1 MKKYNVDKVLVSL
14 IDNLETQQKLNKKNY
29 SSIYQVD
36 GTIIGNGSQD
46 FTKTYVEYNFKIN
59 DEDCQ
64 LIDVPGIEGKEA
76 KYINI
81 IKKAIK
87 KAHLVCYV
95 AREDK
100 GIEETTL
107 DKIKSYLGNTVE
119 VMGIHN
125 INVNPQKEYDGDD
138 YLGDLKSGIEKSAKA
153 SKNIAEALQRV
164 VPEDLYVTTVSTA
177 VLPALCSLAVIDGNR
192 TSFAEPKEFEEKL
205 PEVQGALKTL
215 RRQQENFF
223 LHCYRK
229 DLLDASR
236 ITDLRNA
243 IIKSCG
249 NTPDRIKK
257 SAYVRLDAQA
267 NEFYDLVNDA
277 RIGIKNFYESIK
289 RRTEKFKNDMDSI
302 ISQMKR
308 NNVNSIRNTIFDF
321 YRTELLEKI
330 IEPHIENNGKVKKE
344 ELEYKLNTVKD
355 KLAETYGIYIRES
368 VENSI
373 SDFSEKIKKLV
384 KEYQHDIQ
392 KDFEIFELKLPTIDI
407 KEDFSDIGKIAIDV
421 VIDIG
426 GWALSGSSIGGIIGG
441 AIGGAISAAGGGITA
456 DEGAKIGAAI
466 GAAIGS
472 AIGAVI
478 FYLKTFAFTKVGRI
492 AKWKN
497 QMREKIDDIA
507 NDAWKE
513 LSDECDRISNE
524 LASKAKSL
532 PNKYDG
538 KHVYSAEATLKFV
551 NDFLEKQDALRKE
564 IKQKINS
571 LEVSYA
577 N

>member
-1 MKKYNVDKVLVSL
+1 MKKHNVDKVLASL

-29 SSIYQVD
+29 SSVYQVD

-46 FTKTYVEYNFKIN
+46 FTKTYTEYSFKIN

-64 LIDVPGIEGKEA
+64 MIDVPGIEGKEA

-81 IKKAIK
+81 INDAIK

-95 AREDK
+95 ARDDK
-100 GIEETTL
+100 GIEEPTL
-107 DKIKSYLGNTVE
+107 EKIKSYLGSTVE

-125 INVNPQKEYDGDD
+125 IPVNPKKGYDGDD
-138 YLGDLKSGIEKSAKA
+138 YLGDLKSAIEKSAKA

-164 VPEDLYVTTVSTA
+164 IPEDLYATTVSTA
-177 VLPALCSLAVIDGNR
+177 VLPALCSLAMSDEKT
-192 TSFAEPKEFEEKL
+192 TSFAEPKDFEEKS
-205 PEVQGALKTL
+205 PEVQESLKTL

-229 DLLDASR
+229 DLLDVSR
-236 ITDLRNA
+236 IADLRNA
-243 IIKSCG
+243 IIKSCS

-267 NEFYDLVNDA
+267 KEFYDLVNDA
-277 RIGIKNFYESIK
+277 RNGVKNFYENIK

-308 NNVNSIRNTIFDF
+308 NNANSIKNTIFDF

-344 ELEYKLNTVKD
+344 ELEYELNIVKD
-355 KLAETYGIYIRES
+355 KLAETYGSYIRKS

-384 KEYQHDIQ
+384 EEYQHDIQ

-407 KEDFSDIGKIAIDV
+407 KEDFSGIGKIAIDV
-421 VIDIG
+421 VMDIG
-426 GWALSGSSIGGIIGG
+426 GWALSGYSIGGIIGG
-441 AIGGAISAAGGGITA
+441 IGGPGGVAAGA
-456 DEGAKIGAAI
+456 ALGAQI

-472 AIGAVI
+472 LIGAVML
-478 FYLKTFAFTKVGRI
+478 FLKTFAFTKVGRI

-507 NDAWKE
+507 SDAWKE
-513 LSDECDRISNE
+513 LSGECERISNE
-524 LASKAKSL
+524 LASMAESL
-532 PNKYDG
+532 PNKYDE
-538 KHVYSAEATLKFV
+538 KYVYSAEATLKFV
-551 NDFLEKQDALRKE
+551 DDFLEKQGALRKE